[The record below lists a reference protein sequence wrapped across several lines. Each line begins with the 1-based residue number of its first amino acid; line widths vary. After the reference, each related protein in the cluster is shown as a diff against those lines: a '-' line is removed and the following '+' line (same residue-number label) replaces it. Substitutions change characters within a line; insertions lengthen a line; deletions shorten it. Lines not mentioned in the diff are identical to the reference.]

1 MQMPDPK
8 QKCGKRTRGGG
19 HCRNARMLGGPVCR
33 MHGGK
38 APQVMKKADERIRD
52 LVDPALSRLAK
63 LVDDPASAVALAAV
77 KDILDR
83 AGYGARQRIELTI
96 RQQAEKLA
104 ANLGM
109 DPDELIEEAERIV
122 GLHGSPT

>member
-1 MQMPDPK
+1 
-8 QKCGKRTRGGG
+8 
-19 HCRNARMLGGPVCR
+19 

-52 LVDPALSRLAK
+52 LVDPALNRLAK
-63 LVDDPASAVALAAV
+63 LVDDPTSSVALAAV

-104 ANLGM
+104 ANLGL

-122 GLHGSPT
+122 SLHGSTT